1 VPDGYA
7 TTRQAILQEANTQYI
22 NNRISTSRYNCCNFV
37 PKTVFMQFRRLANV
51 YFLVMSMLMYVGT
64 EYPEIFTS
72 PLSPGSTMAPLL
84 VIVFLTCIK
93 EGLEDLKR
101 HRSDRTTNG
110 RTQQVLNPAYAPTL
124 QPRVLPDEEETE
136 ERKSTENMEDTA
148 SVSWLNLRVG
158 QYVVVR
164 DKEQLPADVVV
175 LCSSNGDGCFIE
187 TANIDGETN
196 LKIREVPMNILD
208 LIATEKERRTG
219 NNGNNGNNHGGSS
232 KNNGD
237 NSSSHLRSVSSS
249 SNNGNSAEAT
259 YIDILRSTSGSIEFE
274 APNRS
279 IHTFVGTLRM
289 SLNGHDDGIEVTAPL
304 SSNNFLLRGATL
316 KNTGWIVGVV
326 VYTGFDTKIM
336 QNRYKVFPFSP
347 KVYRYRYLGG
357 RVAHLIP
364 FVFFSFLFSLSF
376 LSFFFVQRSRSA
388 RTKMSRMEVLVN
400 KCIRLVLLTQL
411 AITIVSM
418 CLALYVNYYLYQN
431 PPWYLFP
438 TIGTESSVDS
448 MDNSKI
454 VWAFLCSVGQ
464 ERPLIPCFL
473 FCCISPFV
481 QIHFV
486 LHLLCCVYNP
496 VLQRCFPKALL
507 CSSLFSFCST
517 TLFRSVCT

>member
-1 VPDGYA
+1 MNEPLLSGDPSHYQEVSSSTVHSRNVSLASVPDGYA

-219 NNGNNGNNHGGSS
+219 NNGNNGNNSKNHGGSS

-336 QNRYKVFPFSP
+336 QNRYKVFPFFP
-347 KVYRYRYLGG
+347 KVYRYRYL
-357 RVAHLIP
+357 RWPRRTSNSFCVL
-364 FVFFSFLFSLSF
+364 FFSF
-376 LSFFFVQRSRSA
+376 LSFF
-388 RTKMSRMEVLVN
+388 
-400 KCIRLVLLTQL
+400 
-411 AITIVSM
+411 
-418 CLALYVNYYLYQN
+418 
-431 PPWYLFP
+431 
-438 TIGTESSVDS
+438 
-448 MDNSKI
+448 
-454 VWAFLCSVGQ
+454 
-464 ERPLIPCFL
+464 
-473 FCCISPFV
+473 
-481 QIHFV
+481 
-486 LHLLCCVYNP
+486 
-496 VLQRCFPKALL
+496 
-507 CSSLFSFCST
+507 SLF
-517 TLFRSVCT
+517 LFRSTQSFRPY